1 MKVKPITPRGYCM
14 GVIRAI
20 QMVKKSTNLPE
31 PIYIL
36 GMIVHNQ
43 YIVDAFTSIGI
54 KTIDKK
60 GATRLELL
68 DEIDQGT
75 VVITAHGASEEVYKK
90 ARDKGLYILDA
101 TCPDVLTTHNV
112 IKEYLTKGYDI
123 LYIGK
128 KGHPE
133 AEGSIAIEPNRIHL
147 ITAQKDIDQLPKNKK
162 YLITNQTTMSLYDVF
177 SLCEYADEQL
187 PHLIVAKETCDA
199 TKIRQEAIA
208 SLDEEID
215 VVFVVGDPNSHN
227 SKKLAKIAHDKSQKQ
242 VYLIESVKDITVEML
257 KDKTVAAVSSGA
269 STPTYLT
276 KQVITYLQEFNMQ
289 DVTTHR
295 TPEIDFQKII

>member
-20 QMVKKSTNLPE
+20 QMVKKSTNLPK

-43 YIVDAFTSIGI
+43 YIVDAFSLIGI

-68 DEIDQGT
+68 EEIDQGT
-75 VVITAHGASEEVYKK
+75 VVITAHGASKEVFEK
-90 ARDKGLYILDA
+90 AKEKGLYILDA
-101 TCPDVLTTHNV
+101 TCPDVVTTHNL

-133 AEGSIAIEPNRIHL
+133 AEGSIAIDPSRIHL
-147 ITAQKDIDQLPKNKK
+147 ITTKKDIDELTRSKK
-162 YLITNQTTMSLYDVF
+162 YVITNQTTMSLYDVF
-177 SLCEYADEQL
+177 SLCEYADEHL
-187 PHLIVAKETCDA
+187 PHLLVIKETCNA
-199 TKIRQEAIA
+199 TKVRQEAIA
-208 SLDEEID
+208 SLDDDID
-215 VVFVVGDPNSHN
+215 VIFIVGDPSSHN
-227 SKKLAKIAHDKSQKQ
+227 SKKLASIAHEKSQKQ

-276 KQVITYLQEFNMQ
+276 KQVIAYLEDFDIEN
-289 DVTTHR
+289 VATHN
-295 TPEIDFQKII
+295 TPDIDFQKII

>member
-1 MKVKPITPRGYCM
+1 MKVKPITPRGYCT

-75 VVITAHGASEEVYKK
+75 VVITAHGASEEVFKK
-90 ARDKGLYILDA
+90 AKDKGLYILDA
-101 TCPDVLTTHNV
+101 TCPDVVTTHNV

-147 ITAQKDIDQLPKNKK
+147 ITAQKDIDQLSKNKK

-199 TKIRQEAIA
+199 TKVRQEAIA

-227 SKKLAKIAHDKSQKQ
+227 SKKLAKIAHDKSKKQ

-276 KQVITYLQEFNMQ
+276 KQVITYLQEFDMQ
-289 DVTTHR
+289 DVTTHS